1 MENENHLD
9 NQINLIFETHL
20 VNQVNGEI
28 IILFHS
34 LSKKCGNENHLDNQI
49 KGEMPPR
56 GVEKG
61 VSQESPHFSF
71 PEATMVNIKKR
82 VGQKPRHL
90 LFPEV
95 GRSSQEKLVIIWHT
109 GQKYLA

>member
-1 MENENHLD
+1 MSINIHWELFVSKVMENENHLD

-71 PEATMVNIKKR
+71 PEVTANDDGDDYGEHKE
-82 VGQKPRHL
+82 GS
-90 LFPEV
+90 
-95 GRSSQEKLVIIWHT
+95 RSRISYFFVS
-109 GQKYLA
+109 

>member
-1 MENENHLD
+1 
-9 NQINLIFETHL
+9 
-20 VNQVNGEI
+20 
-28 IILFHS
+28 
-34 LSKKCGNENHLDNQI
+34 
-49 KGEMPPR
+49 MPPR

-71 PEATMVNIKKR
+71 PEATMVNIKMR

-109 GQKYLA
+109 EIPFKWFREASMTQTPHPQKR